1 MTGTSWKREQRPV
14 LDLPRSSF
22 EIVGELLALVGV
34 IVTVAILL
42 YAWPDLPDRVP
53 THFGVTGEPDSW
65 GRKATVLFPPLV
77 MMVLYTGLTIL
88 NRFPH
93 AFNYPR
99 VITEENAPRQ
109 YGLARTLMTWLK
121 AELTWLFAYLEWSIV
136 GWRRVRQRVS
146 ASPFCRSYS
155 SSCSARSVSTS
166 GPQRGRRK
174 PGG

>member
-1 MTGTSWKREQRPV
+1 MTATSSKREQRPV

-22 EIVGELLALVGV
+22 EIVGELLALIGI

-65 GRKATVLFPPLV
+65 GSKTSVLFPPLV
-77 MMVLYTGLTIL
+77 MMALYAGLTIL

-93 AFNYPR
+93 IFNYPR

-109 YGLARTLMTWLK
+109 YRLARTLMTWLK
-121 AELTWLFAYLEWSIV
+121 AELVWLFAFLEWSIV
-136 GWRRVRQRVS
+136 RTAQGESTGIGVVFLPVMLIVLFGTLGIYFWVS
-146 ASPFCRSYS
+146 A
-155 SSCSARSVSTS
+155 
-166 GPQRGRRK
+166 RK
-174 PGG
+174 A

>member
-136 GWRRVRQRVS
+136 RVAQGEATGIGVTFLPVILIIMFGTIGVYFW
-146 ASPFCRSYS
+146 A
-155 SSCSARSVSTS
+155 SAR
-166 GPQRGRRK
+166 K
-174 PGG
+174 A